1 VTILADTKIS
11 AATDAGTVAGTDR
24 VPIARSGSTTA
35 YSVSVDAVKTY
46 VTPPLSTALPRMDG
60 IAGAG
65 SGTLASK
72 DDHTHP
78 VDTSRLAANAAAGGD
93 LAGTFPNPTLTTT
106 GVTAGSYTD
115 ASITVDAKGRLL
127 TASSGPAP
135 RYANCANNSGFSVNQ
150 RAYVSG
156 AALAA
161 GVYAHDR
168 WKAGASGGAY
178 TFTQSAG
185 PATIITITAGS
196 LQQVVEGA
204 SLAGGNYVLSW
215 TGTAQG
221 RIGAGSYAAS
231 PVTAAITAGA
241 NTTIEFN
248 AGTLGQ
254 VKLELGAVPTTWV
267 ANAPR
272 DELANCQRFYQTGN
286 VQFWSYQV
294 AGSGAAL
301 QLPFPTPMRA
311 MPTVV
316 PSFTTQANCTGNIVQ
331 AATNAYYQVAAGN
344 VTATGGFHL
353 VGSFTA
359 SADL

>member
-1 VTILADTKIS
+1 MTILADTKIS
-11 AATDAGTVAGTDR
+11 AATDAGAVAGTDR

-35 YSVSVDAVKTY
+35 YSVSADALKTY

-78 VDTSRLAANAAAGGD
+78 VDTSRLALTGGALSGPLTLAAD
-93 LAGTFPNPTLTTT
+93 PTAAL
-106 GVTAGSYTD
+106 D
-115 ASITVDAKGRLL
+115 AATKQYVDAHAQAAL
-127 TASSGPAP
+127 
-135 RYANCANNSGFSVNQ
+135 RYANCVNNSGFSVNQ

-168 WKAGASGGAY
+168 WKAGAGGCAY
-178 TFTQSAG
+178 TFTQSGG
-185 PATIITITAGS
+185 PSTTITITAGT
-196 LQQVVEGA
+196 LQQVVEGL
-204 SLAGGNYVLSW
+204 SLAGGTYVLSW

-231 PVTAAITAGA
+231 PVTATVTAGT

-254 VKLELGAVPTTWV
+254 VKLDVGAVPTTWV

-272 DELANCQRFYQTGN
+272 DELANCQRFYFNMTHSVQLASYAAVGGN
-286 VQFWSYQV
+286 TSF
-294 AGSGAAL
+294 ATAL
-301 QLPFPTPMRA
+301 FPVTMRA
-311 MPTVV
+311 APT
-316 PSFTTQANCTGNIVQ
+316 
-331 AATNAYYQVAAGN
+331 AAPVWAAGN
-344 VTATGGFHL
+344 NESAHTFQIITAQGFTAQDTATAAGFFSVIL
-353 VGSFTA
+353 QSCA
-359 SADL
+359 WSADL